1 MKKILQLSGG
11 QDSLACLYL
20 AEENL
25 DDILVLWTNPGA
37 PSAEL
42 TALMKAVK
50 ETVPHFVEVTGNVT
64 EYRKEK
70 GSPDEGTWTACCSSN
85 IWKPMHYAC
94 VELGAKVIARGAKR
108 CDPINFIGPGHVEA
122 GIRYEFPLWGW
133 SDKQVQAFLVGR
145 ELQPAYPHDCHN
157 CPVTKICDRRVLEAA

>member
-1 MKKILQLSGG
+1 MRAVLQISGG
-11 QDSLACLYL
+11 QDSLACLYHVEH
-20 AEENL
+20 AL
-25 DDILVLWTNPGA
+25 DNILVMWANPGA

-50 ETVPHFVEVTGNVT
+50 ATVPHFKEVTGNVA

-70 GSPDEGTWTACCSSN
+70 GSPDEGSWTACCGTN
-85 IWKPMHYAC
+85 IWWPMHAAC
-94 VELGAKVIARGAKR
+94 VEAGASLILRGAKR
-108 CDPINFIGPGHVEA
+108 CDPINFIGPGYTA
-122 GIRYEFPLWGW
+122 YGIRYEFPIWNW

-145 ELQPAYPHDCHN
+145 ALKPVYPHDCHD